1 MRLSA
6 KARYAVT
13 AVLDLALHA
22 RERPVTLVS
31 IAQCQ
36 GISLSYLEQLFSR
49 LRRSGLVESVRGPG
63 GGYRLA
69 RAAADI
75 TLADVVRAVDE
86 DLDASHCGGRRDC
99 HAGGQ
104 CLTHDLWD
112 DLSSRIHGFLGGI
125 SLADFIGRPQVARI
139 MAQMPPR
146 ARAA

>member
-13 AVLDLALHA
+13 AMLDLALHA
-22 RERPVTLVS
+22 REQPVTLAS

-49 LRRSGLVESVRGPG
+49 LRRAGLVDSVRGPG

-69 RAAADI
+69 RSPSEV

-86 DLDASHCGGRRDC
+86 DLDASHCGGRRNC

-112 DLSSRIHGFLGGI
+112 DLSGRIHGFLGGI
-125 SLADFIGRPQVARI
+125 SLADFISRPQVASIVAR
-139 MAQMPPR
+139 MP
-146 ARAA
+146 ARV